1 VAEHGELIWVKRS
14 GSGAGAWDGQKSLGV
29 VVVQQAWMGVIARAQ
44 PALAAR
50 RIELGAAPAA
60 AARSPQRDCSSRMPR
75 ALFGLS

>member
-1 VAEHGELIWVKRS
+1 
-14 GSGAGAWDGQKSLGV
+14 LGV